1 MRSHVSSSSSED
13 RRSASEAST
22 PSASSGMSSF
32 SVPCE
37 PSVSH
42 VSEKVV
48 SKIKRGELVDMA
60 KLLRKDKPHDSEQLL
75 SLSSDGLI
83 QLAEKSVPI
92 TSFYKW
98 MDAFLVFMSIR
109 GRYFPHEFQGMLRH
123 VELVKQVFSD
133 NNDGSLYD
141 YKFRAAKADFPQLP
155 WGRFMPELVRGVS
168 KYSASKSSAK
178 TNSANNAHK
187 SQTAKFSN
195 SNYCNYFNYGKC
207 SRTVCSFG
215 HKCLICHKPDH
226 GLSQCP
232 NKKGKAGGSN
242 GKP

>member
-1 MRSHVSSSSSED
+1 MRSHVSSSSAED
-13 RRSASEAST
+13 GKSASEAST
-22 PSASSGMSSF
+22 PSAVSSISCF
-32 SVPCE
+32 SVHCE

-109 GRYFPHEFQGMLRH
+109 GRYFLHEFQGMLRH
-123 VELVKQVFSD
+123 VELVK
-133 NNDGSLYD
+133 
-141 YKFRAAKADFPQLP
+141 
-155 WGRFMPELVRGVS
+155 
-168 KYSASKSSAK
+168 
-178 TNSANNAHK
+178 
-187 SQTAKFSN
+187 
-195 SNYCNYFNYGKC
+195 
-207 SRTVCSFG
+207 
-215 HKCLICHKPDH
+215 
-226 GLSQCP
+226 
-232 NKKGKAGGSN
+232 
-242 GKP
+242 

>member
-141 YKFRAAKADFPQLP
+141 YKFRAAKADVL
-155 WGRFMPELVRGVS
+155 
-168 KYSASKSSAK
+168 
-178 TNSANNAHK
+178 
-187 SQTAKFSN
+187 
-195 SNYCNYFNYGKC
+195 
-207 SRTVCSFG
+207 
-215 HKCLICHKPDH
+215 
-226 GLSQCP
+226 CP
-232 NKKGKAGGSN
+232 NLCVVCLNTRLVSPLLKLIVLIMLLSLKLLSFQTLTIVTTLTTASALGLCVLLAIN
-242 GKP
+242 V